1 MAQSSTVNRGLL
13 YGIAAYALWGF
24 FPIYWK
30 LLQDVPP
37 AEILIHRILWSLIF
51 LVVLLSLQKKWQWVR
66 TVRGQPRILLI
77 LLAAALLLAVNWFT
91 YIWGVNNG
99 FIVETSLGYFIN
111 PLVNV
116 LLGVLILRERLR
128 TMQWV
133 AVGIAAIGVLYLA
146 IGYGSLPWIALTL
159 AFSFGFYGLLKKS
172 QPLAAAESLA
182 GEMIA
187 LSLPAFLF
195 FASLFIRGEAAFGGG
210 SIQTDLL
217 LVFSGVVTAAPLVFF
232 AAAAQQIPLSSLGLL
247 QYIAPTL
254 QFLIGVLIYR
264 EPFPVTRLIGFVI
277 IWVAL
282 SIYLLDN
289 LIRIRSHRQ
298 VESQATQ
305 TSSSQM

>member
-1 MAQSSTVNRGLL
+1 MTQRNTVNRGLL

-51 LVVLLSLQKKWQWVR
+51 LVVLLSLQKNWQWVR

-77 LLAAALLLAVNWFT
+77 LVAAAILLAVNWFT

-128 TMQWV
+128 MMQWV

-264 EPFPVTRLIGFVI
+264 EPFPVTRLIGFMI
-277 IWVAL
+277 IWFAL
-282 SIYLLDN
+282 SLYLLDN
-289 LIRIRSHRQ
+289 VIRIRSHRR

-305 TSSSQM
+305 TPSR

>member
-1 MAQSSTVNRGLL
+1 MARNSTVNRGLL

-30 LLQDVPP
+30 LLQEVPP
-37 AEILIHRILWSLIF
+37 AEILIHRILWSLVF

-66 TVRGQPRILLI
+66 IVWGRPRILLI
-77 LLAAALLLAVNWFT
+77 LIAAACLLAVNWFT

-133 AVGIAAIGVLYLA
+133 AVGIAATGVMYLA

-172 QPLAAAESLA
+172 QPLAAAQSLA

-195 FASLFIRGEAAFGGG
+195 FASLFIRGEAAFGSG

-217 LVFSGVVTAAPLVFF
+217 LVLSGVVTAAPLIFF

-277 IWVAL
+277 IWIAL
-282 SIYLLDN
+282 SLYLLDN
-289 LIRIRSHRQ
+289 VIHIRSHRR
-298 VESQATQ
+298 VEPQATQ
-305 TSSSQM
+305 TPSS